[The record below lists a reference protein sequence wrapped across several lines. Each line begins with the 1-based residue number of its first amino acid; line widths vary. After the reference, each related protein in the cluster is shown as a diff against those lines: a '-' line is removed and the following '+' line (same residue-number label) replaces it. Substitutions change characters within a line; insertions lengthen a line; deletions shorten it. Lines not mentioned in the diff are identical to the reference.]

1 MTRTS
6 LACLALLFAATPVR
20 TEEAADKL
28 QGSAYKDEEAC
39 AKGLNQP
46 DCVLSFFL
54 EGKVAKTLFD
64 GMPDK
69 AEREECTGGM
79 QKLSQSGLVC
89 FKYDDGT
96 YAFFEQD
103 DEPSVRKGDK
113 VEVVDGRIERRA
125 E

>member
-6 LACLALLFAATPVR
+6 LACLALLLAATPVR

-79 QKLSQSGLVC
+79 QKLSQSGLAC

-96 YAFFEQD
+96 YACNFGYHF
-103 DEPSVRKGDK
+103 
-113 VEVVDGRIERRA
+113 A
-125 E
+125 EKTFGGSHEDC